1 MRERATLIGAQLDV
15 AGTVPHG
22 TSVTVRLSGIGVSVP
37 EEVPEPD
44 TLLA

>member
-1 MRERATLIGAQLDV
+1 MRERATLIGADLHV
-15 AGTVPHG
+15 TNTVPHG
-22 TSVTVRLSGIGVSVP
+22 TSVTVRLSGIGVSTP